1 MEPIRKLALQISL
14 AERCACLRPQT
25 WSKSAAAIRGRCKRR
40 IATAVAALLCAIAVI
55 VWSSEAL
62 FAQTPA
68 ASPAPAK
75 AGAPPAEADGITS
88 SGYQIHSS
96 VELGYRSTDVIG
108 SGDMYDTLV
117 NLQSGPRILDQT
129 LTMQSVDHQGLL
141 FDDLYLSSF
150 GWGGDPN
157 NALRLRADKNKWYNL
172 QGSFRRDQNFFDYD
186 LLANPL
192 NPPPPPA
199 PGGSTPSVP
208 ILNSPHL
215 FDTTRR
221 MSDVDLTLLPQS
233 SVSFRLG
240 YSHNNMTGPSYSSVH
255 EGTEASLLQDWNT
268 TMNSYRLGVDFRI
281 APRTVLSY
289 DQFLYDYKGDTD
301 YQLNPINEALLPTTP
316 VSSVSLGLSIDT
328 VNKEPCAVVPPA
340 TSLIFNGALTNVTC
354 SAYFSYARNQRIR
367 TSTPTER
374 VSLRSN
380 YFQRVDLVASLSYSS
395 ATSTTPLDE
404 SFDGLITRT
413 ATRAF
418 LGTGEADANRIS
430 DVLDVGATVHLTT
443 HLRLIEKFYFWAY
456 RIPQNGSFNEVDSDC
471 PTTTPPTPCTL
482 LTLLSATA
490 PTAISTVVQSSF
502 NQTWTRNQTELA
514 WDISKKAGARIGYR
528 YGDRDFNHFNDFLP
542 GDLDHFVGLEKTALF
557 GFWARPSHALRLNFD
572 LEHTNYNAVF
582 VRLSPR
588 KDARYRFQMTYT
600 PRSWATLGGSINIRQ
615 ESNADAQT
623 QYLGHNQNYG
633 LTASLAPRE
642 RFGLDLAYNF
652 NSVIQNAVICF
663 NDTPP
668 TGVVLPF
675 VNNANNDNCGG
686 NDTANN
692 FMADSYYTNHTN
704 FGVATVRFKPAKRV
718 LANIGY
724 SISGVDGSAPQFN
737 ILQPLGTVQY
747 KYQQPVANL
756 SVDIGHKLAYNMG
769 WNYYQYGEGSFV
781 GPAAPRYFHANS
793 LTESLRYSF

>member
-1 MEPIRKLALQISL
+1 MKTPRKLALQPSL
-14 AERCACLRPQT
+14 LKKQASLRACAEPGRRLQKK
-25 WSKSAAAIRGRCKRR
+25 SSSAAVCDHSPRR
-40 IATAVAALLCAIAVI
+40 IAIALAAFLCAIAMI
-55 VWSSEAL
+55 VSSSDTVS
-62 FAQTPA
+62 AQTPTATPA
-68 ASPAPAK
+68 A
-75 AGAPPAEADGITS
+75 APPAEPDGVTS
-88 SGYQIHSS
+88 GGYQIHSS
-96 VELGYRSTDVIG
+96 IELGYRSNDVTG

-141 FDDLYLSSF
+141 FDDLYLNSF

-172 QGSFRRDQNFFDYD
+172 QGSFRRDQYFSDYD
-186 LLANPL
+186 LWANPL

-199 PGGSTPSVP
+199 SGGSTPSIPV
-208 ILNSPHL
+208 LTSPHE
-215 FDTTRR
+215 FATTRR

-233 SVSFRLG
+233 RVSFRLG
-240 YSHNNMTGPSYSSVH
+240 FSHNNMAGPSFSSIH

-268 TMNSYRLGVDFRI
+268 TMNSYRTGVDFRI

-289 DQFLYDYKGDTD
+289 DQFLDYYKGDTD

-316 VSSVSLGLSIDT
+316 ASSVSLGLSIDT
-328 VNKEPCAVVPPA
+328 ANKEPCAVPA
-340 TSLIFNGALTNVTC
+340 GQNSLVVNGTLTNVVC
-354 SAYFSYARNQRIR
+354 SAYFSYSRNQGIR

-374 VSLRSN
+374 ISLRSE
-380 YFQRVDLVASLSYSS
+380 YFRKLEVVGSFSYSS
-395 ATSTTPLDE
+395 AVSSTPLDE
-404 SFDGLITRT
+404 SFAGLITRT
-413 ATRAF
+413 STLAF
-418 LGTGEADANRIS
+418 TGTGTAAANRVS
-430 DVLDVGATVHLTT
+430 DMADLGATLHLTQ

-456 RIPQNGSFNEVDSDC
+456 RIPQNGDFSEIDDDC
-471 PTTTPPTPCTL
+471 INPKACTL
-482 LTLLSATA
+482 LTPLSATA
-490 PTAISTVVQSSF
+490 PTPVPTLQTASF

-514 WDISKKAGARIGYR
+514 WDFSKKAGARIGYR

-542 GDLDHFVGLEKTALF
+542 GDLDHFVGLEKTALL
-557 GFWARPSHALRLNFD
+557 GFWARPTHALRLNFD

-588 KDARYRFQMTYT
+588 KDARYRFQTTYT

-615 ESNADAQT
+615 ESNGDAQT
-623 QYLGHNQNYG
+623 RYMVHNRNYG

-642 RFGLDLAYNF
+642 RFGMDLAYNF
-652 NSVIQNAVICF
+652 NSVIQNAIICF

-675 VNNANNDNCGG
+675 VTDAIDNNCAG

-692 FMADSYYTNHTN
+692 LMANSFYTNHTN
-704 FGVATVRFKPAKRV
+704 FGMTTVRFKPAKRV
-718 LANIGY
+718 MANVGY
-724 SISGVDGSAPQFN
+724 SITSVDGNVPQFN
-737 ILQPLGTVQY
+737 ILQPLGTLQY

-756 SVDIGHKLAYNMG
+756 SVDIGHKWAFNMG

-781 GPAAPRYFHANS
+781 GPTAPRYFHANS
-793 LTESLRYSF
+793 LTESLRYAF